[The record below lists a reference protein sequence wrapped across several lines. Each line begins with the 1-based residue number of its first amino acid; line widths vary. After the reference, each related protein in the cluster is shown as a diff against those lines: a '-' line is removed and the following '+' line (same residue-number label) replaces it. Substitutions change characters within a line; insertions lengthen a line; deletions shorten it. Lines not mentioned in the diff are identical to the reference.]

1 MRLLDPR
8 DYTVLWIAPLEIEA
22 RAAKLFL
29 DHHHLGVFESD
40 DSDDHVF
47 YAGDICGFNIIIG
60 SFPTGQVYGISSA
73 TSLVKEARS
82 RFPELKFGLLVGVA
96 AGIARLDQP
105 PLRDIRLGDV
115 LVAVPV
121 GEDPAVIPYELGKDV
136 DGGELQLLRCGYSL
150 NEVPKLFR
158 SGIGSIKLKES
169 EITVRFYREAM
180 EQQLPDHTFDD
191 PGQDKDPR
199 CSSENNNG
207 QDLGNGQRRSA
218 AARTQVWYGTIGS
231 GDKLIKNAL
240 TRDKLRDK
248 HKLIGL
254 EMEAAGVMN
263 HLPTAVIRGVSD
275 YADKHK
281 NKTWQPYAAAMAAAY
296 TKAVLAHMPRRQT
309 RPNDRELP
317 QQ

>member
-8 DYTVLWIAPLEIEA
+8 AYTVLWIAPLEIEA

-29 DHHHLGVFESD
+29 DHHHPGVFESD

-47 YAGDICGFNIIIG
+47 YAGDICGYNVIIG

-96 AGIARLDQP
+96 AGIPQLDKP

-115 LVAVPV
+115 LVAVPDKL
-121 GEDPAVIPYELGKDV
+121 DPAIIPYELGKDV
-136 DGGELQLLRCGYSL
+136 DDGQLQLLRCGYSL

-158 SGIGSIKLKES
+158 GGIGNIKDKDA

-199 CSSENNNG
+199 FRSENSNG
-207 QDLGNGQRRSA
+207 QDLRLGQSSSA

-240 TRDKLRDK
+240 TRDDLRDK

-281 NKTWQPYAAAMAAAY
+281 NKIWQPYAAAMAAAY
-296 TKAVLAHMPRRQT
+296 TKAVLAHIPRRQT
-309 RPNDRELP
+309 RPNDRELA